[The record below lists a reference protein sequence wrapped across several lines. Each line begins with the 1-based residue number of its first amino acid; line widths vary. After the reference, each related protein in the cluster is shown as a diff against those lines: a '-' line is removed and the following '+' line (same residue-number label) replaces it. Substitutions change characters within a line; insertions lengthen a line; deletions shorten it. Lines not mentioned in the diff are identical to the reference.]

1 MVCYMRSADV
11 DSSADN
17 HPNNH
22 RRNGSNNGLTMGLTE
37 CNNEPSQGENET
49 QRQQF
54 FSGDSDDFGKS
65 GESGVSGE
73 SGDSG
78 ESGNDPN
85 NHLHNGVVLEHWRV
99 AFFSGKGYMP
109 CS

>member
-1 MVCYMRSADV
+1 MKH
-11 DSSADN
+11 SS
-17 HPNNH
+17 
-22 RRNGSNNGLTMGLTE
+22 
-37 CNNEPSQGENET
+37 
-49 QRQQF
+49 QQF
-54 FSGDSDDFGKS
+54 FSGDSDDFGESGES

-73 SGDSG
+73 SGDSGDSG